1 MPEVETH
8 KSGLLYRPG
17 TLDDLVIREA
27 QGYVKQMPPQPDDV
41 LLDLG
46 ANIGAASRAYL
57 DAGAAGVVSIEP
69 EPGNFSMLTRN
80 VTDHR
85 AVLYNAAVVGDA
97 YEGHTIPLLVS
108 PGKNQGAHS
117 TLVSARSRR
126 DAIEVNAVKMRELL
140 RDHAPTLLKIDIEG
154 AEYQIADELC
164 SLPDYV
170 RAFTI
175 EHHARGTK
183 HVELAKRIEAS
194 GFGAVWESG
203 SLGSS
208 RTRLCVRVY
217 VRGARPGVLS
227 NEITHDSLS
236 ADKKTDVFE
245 GARVTHKKYGP
256 GVVTEVRMENAVV
269 AFDDGSRNVVSTR
282 TLTIGDSE

>member
-1 MPEVETH
+1 MPEIETH

-46 ANIGAASRAYL
+46 ANIGAASR
-57 DAGAAGVVSIEP
+57 EP
-69 EPGNFSMLTRN
+69 EPGNFSMLMRN
-80 VTDHR
+80 VDSRYTGR
-85 AVLYNAAVVGDA
+85 SVLYNAAVVGDA

-117 TLVSARSRR
+117 TLVSERSRR
-126 DAIEVNAVKMRELL
+126 DAIEVTAVKMRELL
-140 RDHAPTLLKIDIEG
+140 RDHSPTLLKIDIEG

-217 VRGARPGVLS
+217 ERGAPAGVLS

-245 GARVTHKKYGP
+245 GARVTHKKYGL

-269 AFDDGSRNVVSTR
+269 QFDDGARNVVSTR